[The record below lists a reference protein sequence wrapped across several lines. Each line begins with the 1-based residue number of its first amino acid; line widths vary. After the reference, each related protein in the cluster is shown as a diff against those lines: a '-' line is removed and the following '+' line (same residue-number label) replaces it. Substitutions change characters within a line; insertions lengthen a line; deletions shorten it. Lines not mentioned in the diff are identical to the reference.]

1 MSGQLQTDNPD
12 PGRSKSIDEQISE
25 FRRAPFKFNCLG
37 LNCLGWIILLL
48 IATVVYFY
56 TRR

>member
-1 MSGQLQTDNPD
+1 MASQLQTNDPD
-12 PGRSKSIDEQISE
+12 PGSRKSIDEQISE
-25 FRRAPFKFNCLG
+25 FRKAPFQFNCLG

-48 IATVVYFY
+48 IAAVVYVY